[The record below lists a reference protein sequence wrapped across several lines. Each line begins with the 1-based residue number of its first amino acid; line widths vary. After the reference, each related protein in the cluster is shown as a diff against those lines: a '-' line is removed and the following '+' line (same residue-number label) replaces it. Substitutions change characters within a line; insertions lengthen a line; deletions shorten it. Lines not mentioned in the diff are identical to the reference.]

1 MHFLCCWP
9 RALALHWPIDGA
21 HFKAEIVGGAGQH
34 APRNHEQCHIE
45 EVHAAVIRSN
55 RVCADGHADA
65 CDEEHQRHY
74 GKHHAAA
81 IGEARTHRRDLP
93 AVWTAG

>member
-45 EVHAAVIRSN
+45 EVHAAVILQEIKKTN
-55 RVCADGHADA
+55 
-65 CDEEHQRHY
+65 
-74 GKHHAAA
+74 
-81 IGEARTHRRDLP
+81 TDL
-93 AVWTAG
+93 VWG